1 LSLLFAKRTVGLGGI
16 MAGLP
21 LPQRIAKTI
30 GGEVVFLGGRKW
42 SVRILVKLYD
52 LSCRHLTLGLKLG
65 R

>member
-30 GGEVVFLGGRKW
+30 GGEVVFLGGEKMVG
-42 SVRILVKLYD
+42 SDFGEAV
-52 LSCRHLTLGLKLG
+52 
-65 R
+65 